1 MAAVVNETFARQCAG
16 TAPMLGRTTDGRGT
30 PPLEIVGVVKN
41 VQYHGLKEKTGSV
54 LYVPAARWPSDG
66 VPSLTLLVRT
76 QQPVAVLAGLIRSE
90 VRQLNPAVGIGEITT
105 MAAQVHE
112 LLGPERTLAQATRF
126 AMLLGL
132 LLAGVGIYGSMTQS
146 VDARWKEYA
155 LRLALGARLRHV
167 VWKCVRALATVLV
180 AGAGVGYLVSVPLR
194 GVTRSLLF
202 GTIDEGAATVLLSV
216 LIVLVVSA
224 VAATAP
230 LLRLRRFDLATALR
244 RD

>member
-1 MAAVVNETFARQCAG
+1 M
-16 TAPMLGRTTDGRGT
+16 
-30 PPLEIVGVVKN
+30 
-41 VQYHGLKEKTGSV
+41 
-54 LYVPAARWPSDG
+54 
-66 VPSLTLLVRT
+66 
-76 QQPVAVLAGLIRSE
+76 LAGLIRSE

-112 LLGPERTLAQATRF
+112 LLDRNCHVRRKQR
-126 AMLLGL
+126 
-132 LLAGVGIYGSMTQS
+132 GSRCCSACSLPASAFTAALTQS

-180 AGAGVGYLVSVPLR
+180 AGAGIGYLVSVPLR